1 MIRRDREPPAPTPLD
16 EALSAASLESS
27 PWIKRRIKELGIVG
41 KKVRAWSLPA
51 YSTRMQNGKPHVA
64 RV

>member
-1 MIRRDREPPAPTPLD
+1 MERRDREPPAPTLLD
-16 EALSAASLESS
+16 EVLSAESLDSS

-41 KKVRAWSLPA
+41 KKVRVWALPV
-51 YSTRMQNGKPHVA
+51 YSTRMQNGRPHLA